1 MEVANK
7 IILII
12 EDDAGLNE
20 LLNDS
25 IIECGFQTAS
35 ALNASE
41 ALDWLNSH
49 IPTLILLDYS
59 LPDMV
64 AKEFIA
70 ELMIRMDAIPPFVVA
85 TGRGDERI
93 AVEMMKLGAKDY
105 IIKDSHFLEMIPM
118 VVTRVCTEIE
128 NENKLRDTQQA
139 LNESNQFC
147 KQIIDC
153 AQEGVVVY
161 DTNKRIITWN
171 PFMENITG
179 EKSSDILDRY
189 VYEAFP
195 FVNHVGLLESI
206 DSVLQGNFESAL
218 EYYFTSHITGKSYW
232 VSDNVSTMRNAEG
245 QIIGAI
251 STVRDITERKEAEQK
266 IERISKH
273 YQAIIEKSPDGCVL
287 VDNEGHFKYASP
299 SALRMFG
306 YIEEELMHI
315 HPDDVTHPDDLPM
328 VLSNLGKLLG
338 DPALVPVLEYRFK
351 HKNGEW
357 KWIESTFSNLMNDAA
372 VGAIVINF
380 RDISERKQAQ
390 ETLKIRETYL
400 TAIIENLPGMIWL
413 KDVDSH
419 ILLTNTNFAHIF
431 GREKPEDLFGKTDLD
446 FSPKEHAVRYLADDK
461 KVVATKKPIHVE
473 ELIFDQQSVKYFE
486 TFKMPIFDENKQVIG
501 TTGYSQDISERK
513 NAEEALRFSEEKFRN
528 MFEISVVGKS
538 LTTID
543 GKMTAN
549 QAFCD
554 IVGYTAEELSQMHWA
569 DMTHKADLEQN
580 INEVKE
586 ILDGLRTYSQWEK
599 RYIHKDGHIVWVNIS
614 IVLLRDSEGNPM
626 HFITEIN
633 DITKRKEAEDNLRE
647 SEERYRMLAENS
659 NDVIWKISLSGKY
672 MYISPSVYQ
681 LRGYTV
687 EEVMNQTLDQIAC
700 PESLHVIE
708 ENFAKSLFE
717 YQQNHVV
724 ESGYLEIKQPCKD
737 GSTVW
742 TESSAKLVFNDLGEP
757 IGYVGV
763 SRNITERKK
772 SEEILRYSEEKFKN
786 VFHNSIVGKS
796 ITAIDGQLSVNESYS
811 NIVGYT
817 QEELSNLKWVD
828 FTHKDDVEFNNQII
842 QSILKGEKQFS
853 QWEKRFIHKDGRIIW
868 VDISIVLLRDSKG
881 NPVHF
886 ITEINDITKR
896 KEAEA
901 LLNHE
906 RELYLDLVNTQPA
919 GIYRIRVIPPEN
931 WDKDAW
937 SDSENSPYVME
948 LASNRF
954 CEILG
959 LSREEFERNPKILF
973 DLIHPDDQE
982 EYMIRNREANI
993 NKTPFYWD
1001 CRLLINGK
1009 IKWVHFESLPRQLI
1023 NGEMI
1028 FTGILYDITERIVA
1042 ESALK
1047 ERRDMLNKLLFAN
1060 NEFIDSDLDKVDYK
1074 KICDNIVEI
1083 SGAKYASF
1091 NLFDEDGLDFT
1102 TVAISGID
1110 GVQDK
1115 MKSVFG
1121 YELQNKKWKHDP
1133 VRSEKLKNSIMTR
1146 FDSFFELSGFVFS
1159 RKISTVVEKLFNI
1172 GEAWVVQIT
1181 KNNKTIGDYT
1191 LLFTRGNTI
1200 KNAEIVELY
1209 ASQVGLYLERLS
1221 SENALRKSEEIY
1233 RNLVMRIPDGVYKST
1248 TDGRFLDVN
1257 PAMIKMLGYDSK
1269 EEMLK
1274 LNIIADLYF
1283 NATDRNVRMKNNMKD
1298 IMSVFQ
1304 LKRKDGTGIWIE
1316 DHGWYNTDT
1325 QGNIISHEGVL
1336 RDITERKKAED
1347 ALMESERLL
1356 RESQAIARLGSYSW
1370 DIVAGYWTSSEILD
1384 GIFGID
1390 KSYDR
1395 STENWIALIHP
1406 DWRVEMS
1413 DYIRKNVVAN
1423 RERFDKEYKIVRH
1436 DDGQECWVHGIGELE
1451 FNYLNEPVKL
1461 IGTITNVDERK
1472 LAEIALHEKMN
1483 ELINFQ
1489 RLTVGRE
1496 LSMIDLKK
1504 EVNELLSKLGIDPKY
1519 RIVE

>member
-25 IIECGFQTAS
+25 IIECGFQTAC

-179 EKSSDILDRY
+179 EKSSDILSRY

-206 DSVLQGNFESAL
+206 DSVLQGNVESTL

-357 KWIESTFSNLMNDAA
+357 KWIESTFSNLLNDSA
-372 VGAIVINF
+372 VEAIVINF

-446 FSPKEHAVRYLADDK
+446 FSPKEYAVRYLADDK
-461 KVVATKKPIHVE
+461 KVVATKKPLRVE
-473 ELIFDQQSVKYFE
+473 ELIYDQKSIKWFE
-486 TFKMPIFDENKQVIG
+486 TFKMPIFDENNQVIG
-501 TTGYSQDISERK
+501 TSGYSQDVSERK

-528 MFEISVVGKS
+528 MFEISIVGKS
-538 LTTID
+538 LTAID
-543 GKMTAN
+543 GRMSVN

-554 IVGYTAEELSQMHWA
+554 IVGYTADELSRMHWA
-569 DMTHKADLEQN
+569 DITFSDDMPYNIREIDSILKGDKA
-580 INEVKE
+580 
-586 ILDGLRTYSQWEK
+586 YSQWEK
-599 RYIHKDGHIVWVNIS
+599 RYIHKDGHLVWVNIS
-614 IVLLRDSEGNPM
+614 IVLLRDSEGNPI

-633 DITKRKEAEDNLRE
+633 DITKRKEAE
-647 SEERYRMLAENS
+647 S
-659 NDVIWKISLSGKY
+659 
-672 MYISPSVYQ
+672 
-681 LRGYTV
+681 
-687 EEVMNQTLDQIAC
+687 
-700 PESLHVIE
+700 
-708 ENFAKSLFE
+708 
-717 YQQNHVV
+717 
-724 ESGYLEIKQPCKD
+724 
-737 GSTVW
+737 
-742 TESSAKLVFNDLGEP
+742 
-757 IGYVGV
+757 
-763 SRNITERKK
+763 
-772 SEEILRYSEEKFKN
+772 
-786 VFHNSIVGKS
+786 
-796 ITAIDGQLSVNESYS
+796 
-811 NIVGYT
+811 
-817 QEELSNLKWVD
+817 
-828 FTHKDDVEFNNQII
+828 
-842 QSILKGEKQFS
+842 
-853 QWEKRFIHKDGRIIW
+853 
-868 VDISIVLLRDSKG
+868 
-881 NPVHF
+881 
-886 ITEINDITKR
+886 
-896 KEAEA
+896 

-931 WDKDAW
+931 WKKDAW
-937 SDSENSPYVME
+937 SNSETSPYIME
-948 LASNRF
+948 LASERF

-982 EYMIRNREANI
+982 EYMIRNSEANI
-993 NKTPFYWD
+993 KKIPFYWD

-1009 IKWVHFESLPRQLI
+1009 VKWVHFESLPRQLQ
-1023 NGEMI
+1023 NGELI
-1028 FTGILYDITERIVA
+1028 FTGIIYDITERIVA

-1047 ERRDMLNKLLFAN
+1047 ERRDVLNKLLFAN

-1110 GVQDK
+1110 GIQDK

-1209 ASQVGLYLERLS
+1209 ASQVGLYLERLN

-1283 NATDRNVRMKNNMKD
+1283 NATDRNVKIKNNMKD

-1370 DIVAGYWTSSEILD
+1370 DIVAGYWTSSQILD

-1390 KSYDR
+1390 DDFDR
-1395 STENWIALIHP
+1395 STENWIGLIHP

-1451 FNYLNEPVKL
+1451 FNDLNEPVKL